1 MNLIK
6 LTGVNAFVKLD
17 DGKTEV
23 VMDCNAKVTAI
34 DDFDTTLYLELEKDD
49 SVTYIDMDRVVS
61 FTLKKVSTQ

>member
-1 MNLIK
+1 M
-6 LTGVNAFVKLD
+6 TGVNAFVKLD